1 MDRLENFYGWARSL
15 QAHDI
20 PKDVLMKSRLQF
32 LNMLAAAM
40 EGLRSEYMGGEP
52 ADPLFGLATAGMIH
66 DFDDFL
72 FYGHTGHSSV
82 MVPLVLGAAA
92 DLPLGDA
99 LAAQTAA
106 NEIAGR
112 FGGCLLMGPHNGQ
125 MWSSIHIPSTL
136 AAAGRVLDLD
146 PGFLARV
153 TAAALSHAPFV
164 IPASFLS
171 SEAKFFTASIPVRMS
186 LELLRNMKSG
196 PYRSKPAPLFDST
209 GGFFSAFSYIPFKRF
224 FSDPGETWL
233 SSGLLYKKFPGCA
246 YLQAGVDGALKID
259 VYPEEIEKIT
269 VRVDPL
275 AMAMEAW
282 SRRCSNPQTPF
293 TVQAGFS
300 IRKSIGAALVSGE
313 FTCDTLSETWLRENG
328 QALDRMAGR
337 ISVVPDL
344 RKLAGMAGRAFDS
357 ILLPAAG
364 LKPVDGAPPPF
375 DELKTTIEIRMQ
387 SGRGLRVE
395 GKFPAHDA
403 GRLKSAGAMVTAKY
417 VSAHEKYDP
426 GTDPGAVIEAVLE
439 KPDAGVREIIKKS
452 LGKKWLDKIL
462 SMGYDVMKKG

>member
-1 MDRLENFYGWARSL
+1 MNHAENFYGWAVALRPD
-15 QAHDI
+15 DI
-20 PKDVLMKSRLQF
+20 PEDIILKSRLQL

-40 EGLRSEYMGGEP
+40 EGLRSEYMDEP
-52 ADPLFGLATAGMIH
+52 ADPVFGLATAGMIH

-82 MVPLVLGAAA
+82 MVSMALGAAA
-92 DLPLGDA
+92 DLRLSDV

-146 PGFLARV
+146 PRLLVRV

-171 SEAKFFTASIPVRMS
+171 SEAKFFTASIPVRVS
-186 LELLRNMKSG
+186 LELLRSMKSG
-196 PYRSKPAPLFDST
+196 PGLRGSAPLFDSA
-209 GGFFSAFSYIPFKRF
+209 GGFFSVFSYVPFKRF

-246 YLQAGVDGALKID
+246 YLQACVDGALKID
-259 VYPEEIEKIT
+259 ACPEEIKKIT

-275 AMAMEAW
+275 AMAMETW
-282 SRRCSNPQTPF
+282 SRRCSGPETPF
-293 TVQAGFS
+293 AVQAGFS
-300 IRKSIGAALVSGE
+300 IRKSMAAALLAPE
-313 FTCDTLSETWLRENG
+313 FSCDTLSEAWLRNNRASFER
-328 QALDRMAGR
+328 LTKR
-337 ISVVPDL
+337 ISVLPDV
-344 RKLAGMAGRAFDS
+344 RQLAGLAGRTFDS

-375 DELKTTIEIRMQ
+375 DELKTSIETRMQ
-387 SGRGLRVE
+387 SGRELRVE
-395 GKFPAHDA
+395 GKFPAYNA
-403 GRLKSAGAMVTAKY
+403 GRLRSAGAMVAAKY
-417 VSAHEKYDP
+417 GMVQK
-426 GTDPGAVIEAVLE
+426 
-439 KPDAGVREIIKKS
+439 
-452 LGKKWLDKIL
+452 
-462 SMGYDVMKKG
+462 